1 MSISLVFIGILTLIV
16 LVIVGIHLVSKAK
29 GSNNGFIDSIPPTTS
44 SAQQQSNLAFN
55 TYLPKPVW
63 GDFVFASSVEGQC
76 LNYTISAGQ
85 FTPEYPS
92 YNSLNSGG
100 GRGYFFSTQT
110 CLDVDQIF
118 AQAGYHVC
126 EYDNNGSA
134 GSGCILTVPTKVLID
149 GNYVTKYPGTVV
161 PRGTIEGLSS
171 ASGTGS
177 YFVPCNAG
185 NFTTTITPDGS
196 NGSNACG
203 GAIGLISPN
212 FTPISNIS
220 NPISMCT
227 NSNQPNRCLAF
238 SNPKTNE
245 ISYDVELREC
255 DLGDFEQIFR
265 ITRYSID
272 TNYNIT
278 QDDKG
283 VFASI
288 VFRENGFYLAPDL
301 VTPDQKTYLYDILFK
316 DSVLSLLPTQRKDTI
331 LLKLIN
337 PASDTTRNGVYWL
350 LQNQLTDPSYDPAT
364 IPPQQ
369 YFGCNIYGGLNETQR
384 IGKCDL
390 NGVPPFYQP
399 TPPTPP
405 QGPNSYNGTSPIS
418 PQQIVYIPNIY
429 QFPLSTTDLSGLWSY
444 LENQFSIN
452 MIQDSNGTNLPVLQA
467 FRKQIPVIISTQA
480 CSDPNGCIA
489 NYSPGSPSILSSD
502 QLYSDTQFLSYL
514 NIRSDITT
522 GVSPLT
528 PGCAQLVTGLGSI
541 IYNPFNN
548 SNSDI
553 ITSTPNSTQSST

>member
-29 GSNNGFIDSIPPTTS
+29 GSNNGFIDSVPPATS
-44 SAQQQSNLAFN
+44 TAQQQSNLAFN

-63 GDFVFASSVEGQC
+63 GNFVFASSVEGQC
-76 LNYTISAGQ
+76 LNYTISAAQ

-171 ASGTGS
+171 SSGTGS

-185 NFTTTITPDGS
+185 NFTTTITPEGS

-203 GAIGLISPN
+203 GAIGLISLN

-220 NPISMCT
+220 
-227 NSNQPNRCLAF
+227 QPSSLCAFGSTPNKCLSF
-238 SNPKTNE
+238 SDPKTNE

-255 DLGDFEQIFR
+255 DLGDYEQIFR

-288 VFRENGFYLAPDL
+288 IYRENGFYLAPDL
-301 VTPDQKTYLYDILFK
+301 VPDLISSNQQSYFYNLLNK
-316 DSVLSLLPTQRKDTI
+316 DTVLSLSEKQDTI
-331 LLKLIN
+331 QLKLID

-350 LQNQLTDPSYDPAT
+350 LQNQLTDPSFDPAI

-390 NGVPPFYQP
+390 NGVPFFYDP
-399 TPPTPP
+399 NFAVG
-405 QGPNSYNGTSPIS
+405 GPNIIPIS

-429 QFPLSTTDLSGLWSY
+429 QFPLNTTDLSGLWSY

-452 MIQDSNGTNLPVLQA
+452 MIDSNGTNLPVLQA
-467 FRKQIPVIISTQA
+467 FRKTIPVTILTNSCPSIPSV
-480 CSDPNGCIA
+480 NCIA
-489 NYSPGSPSILSSD
+489 NYSPGKMPIASS
-502 QLYSDTQFLSYL
+502 QQTTDTQFLSYL

-522 GVSPLT
+522 GVSPLSS
-528 PGCAQLVTGLGSI
+528 GCAQLATGLGSI

-548 SNSDI
+548 NNSDL

>member
-1 MSISLVFIGILTLIV
+1 MSISLVFIGILSLIV

-29 GSNNGFIDSIPPTTS
+29 SGNNGFTDSIPPATS
-44 SAQQQSNLAFN
+44 NAQQKSNLAYN
-55 TYLPKPVW
+55 SYLPKPVW
-63 GDFVFASSVEGQC
+63 GDFVSASSTEGQC
-76 LNYTISAGQ
+76 LNYTVSAAQ

-92 YNSLNSGG
+92 YNGLNSGG
-100 GRGYFFSTQT
+100 GRGYLVTPQT

-177 YFVPCNAG
+177 YFTPCNSG
-185 NFTTTITPDGS
+185 NFSTTITPDGG

-212 FTPISNIS
+212 FTPIINIS
-220 NPISMCT
+220 DPRSVCT
-227 NSNQPNRCLAF
+227 NTSVANFCLAF
-238 SNPKTNE
+238 NDPKVNE
-245 ISYDVELREC
+245 PSYDVELREC
-255 DLGDFEQIFR
+255 NLGDFEQIFR
-265 ITRYSID
+265 ITRYSVD

-288 VFRENGFYLAPDL
+288 IYRENGFYLAPDL
-301 VTPDQKTYLYDILFK
+301 VPDLNSPNQQSYYYDILAK
-316 DSVLSLLPTQRKDTI
+316 DPILSIASGKDTI
-331 LLKLIN
+331 KLKLID
-337 PASDTTRNGVYWL
+337 PASDSKRNGVYWL
-350 LQNQLTDPSYDPAT
+350 LQNQLSDPSFDPAT

-369 YFGCNIYGGLNETQR
+369 YFGCNLGPVTETQR
-384 IGKCDL
+384 IGKCDI
-390 NGVPPFYQP
+390 NGVPPFYNP
-399 TPPTPP
+399 FSLA
-405 QGPNSYNGTSPIS
+405 PNASTAPIS

-429 QFPLSTTDLSGLWSY
+429 QFPLSVTDLSGLWSY

-452 MIQDSNGTNLPVLQA
+452 MISNVGSSTLPVLQA
-467 FRKQIPVIISTQA
+467 FRKIVPVIVTPQN
-480 CSDPNGCIA
+480 CLGVTNGCIA
-489 NYSPGSPSILSSD
+489 TYSPGNMPIKSS
-502 QLYSDTQFLSYL
+502 YTSYNDTQFLSYL
-514 NIRSDITT
+514 NIRSDVTT

-528 PGCAQLVTGLGSI
+528 PGCAQLATGLGSI
-541 IYNPFNN
+541 IYNPFSN

-553 ITSTPNSTQSST
+553 ISATPNSSQPST

>member
-1 MSISLVFIGILTLIV
+1 LIV
-16 LVIVGIHLVSKAK
+16 LVIVGIHLVTKAK
-29 GSNNGFIDSIPPTTS
+29 GSNNGFIDAVPPATS
-44 SAQQQSNLAFN
+44 NAQQQSNLSYN
-55 TYLPKPVW
+55 SYLPKPVW
-63 GDFVFASSVEGQC
+63 GDFIFASSTEGQC
-76 LNYTISAGQ
+76 LNYTISAAQ

-92 YNSLNSGG
+92 YNSLNSRG
-100 GRGYFFSTQT
+100 GRGYIITPQV

-134 GSGCILTVPTKVLID
+134 GSGCILTVPTKILID

-171 ASGTGS
+171 ASGTGT

-185 NFTTTITPDGS
+185 NFSTTVTPDGG

-203 GAIGLISPN
+203 GTIGLISPN

-220 NPISMCT
+220 NPDSLCT
-227 NSNQPNRCLAF
+227 KNTASIQNNCLAF
-238 SNPKTNE
+238 NDPRTNE
-245 ISYDVELREC
+245 ISYDVELRNC
-255 DLGDFEQIFR
+255 NLGDFEQIFR
-265 ITRYSID
+265 LTRYSMD

-288 VFRENGFYLAPDL
+288 TYRENGFYLAPDL
-301 VTPDQKTYLYDILFK
+301 FSPDQQTYLYDILNK
-316 DSVLSLLPTQRKDTI
+316 DSVLSLAEGQDTI
-331 LLKLIN
+331 KLKLID
-337 PASDTTRNGVYWL
+337 PASDSTRNGVYWL
-350 LQNQLTDPSYDPAT
+350 LQNQLTDPSYDPAI

-369 YFGCNIYGGLNETQR
+369 YFGCNIFGPLDETLR

-390 NGVPPFYQP
+390 NGVPPFYQGIVSSGD
-399 TPPTPP
+399 TYA
-405 QGPNSYNGTSPIS
+405 GSSPIS
-418 PQQIVYIPNIY
+418 PQQIVYIPNIF
-429 QFPLSTTDLSGLWSY
+429 QFPLSITDLSGLWSY

-452 MIQDSNGTNLPVLQA
+452 MIQNGGIDIPVLQA
-467 FRKQIPVIISTQA
+467 FRKKIPVTIQPTTCLGYPNACISTYA
-480 CSDPNGCIA
+480 SGNVPIV
-489 NYSPGSPSILSSD
+489 SSGTFYD
-502 QLYSDTQFLSYL
+502 DTQFLSYL

-528 PGCAQLVTGLGSI
+528 PGCAQLATGLGSI

-553 ITSTPNSTQSST
+553 ITSTPNSTQTPT